1 MKEQM
6 QEQVKRK
13 LKAPKKIQPVSKAT
27 LDIIEQ
33 YDTSIEQFLTY
44 ISRCSAID
52 IDKTIITSPL
62 LSMITYSVRDAL
74 QFLVTHEHRH
84 INQAVRVKNKCRF
97 SKLKYMTS
105 PSLLRR

>member
-27 LDIIEQ
+27 LEIIEQ

-62 LSMITYSVRDAL
+62 LSMITYSKRCL
-74 QFLVTHEHRH
+74 TIQLHMNTG
-84 INQAVRVKNKCRF
+84 I
-97 SKLKYMTS
+97 ST
-105 PSLLRR
+105 RRLG